1 MNRILISKIRSLPY
15 INSNVFIGNTRPLF
29 NLAEFFDGTL
39 QKYRWE
45 AGFPNTYEDSNAQ
58 WTHISGICYS
68 RSYTELINTVIHQLS
83 INRYPETLNIK
94 FDKCE

>member
-1 MNRILISKIRSLPY
+1 MSTILISQIRSLPY
-15 INSNVFIGNTRPLF
+15 INSDVFLGGMKPLYH
-29 NLAEFFDGTL
+29 LAKFFDGTL

-45 AGFPNTYEDSNAQ
+45 VGFPNTFEDSHAQ

-94 FDKCE
+94 FDKC